1 MVVLRWK
8 KLGCGLRSETQLRK
22 WEWIIDF
29 SCFIF
34 SKLFFLVLELWR
46 RSEEHVLLLF
56 FHTSCFVCH
65 V

>member
-8 KLGCGLRSETQLRK
+8 KLGCGLRSVTQHRK

-34 SKLFFLVLELWR
+34 SKLFFLILELWR

-56 FHTSCFVCH
+56 STQVVFVCH